1 MGVYF
6 FAPILR
12 AYYFR
17 REGFFV
23 PKIQMLAEQAGKRIY
38 VHLPD
43 EETCTHF
50 LRDAE
55 AEGFTFCDGALPTS
69 RPHADLYAL
78 NPDKT
83 LNFVGYL
90 GHLAYA
96 CAEKIGE
103 RELVIVDYKNYVDVM

>member
-6 FAPILR
+6 FTPILR
-12 AYYFR
+12 VYYFR
-17 REGFFV
+17 RGAFFV
-23 PKIQMLAEQAGKRIY
+23 PKITMLAKQAGKRIY

-43 EETCTHF
+43 EETCARF

-78 NPDKT
+78 NPDNT

-103 RELVIVDYKNYVDVM
+103 WQVKVDYKNYVDVM